1 MNIEYVS
8 YYRLDTKQPFER
20 MSSFDKTRN
29 TENDKTMIPMEV
41 DGDNSNETVVEVA
54 DPKGQGFLDEYNE
67 IDKSDEDNG
76 PFLLNPFLASKT
88 NRTAASGFGMI
99 FGKYHTLFWITAVV
113 FVLSAI
119 ALWGRLRTPVLRFRL
134 HNDYSHSHMSA
145 AASNRTFK
153 IMQITDIHLGEAEY
167 TDWGP
172 KQDEKTF
179 RLLEKIFE
187 YEPDCD
193 LIVLGG
199 DQLTANNCLGNCT
212 HYYGILGK
220 FLSGY
225 GVPWATIMGNHDDMD
240 FEVEDGSGATVPHS
254 YTRRDLLRVDQ
265 KFPLSLSQSST
276 AGEVTGVTNY
286 VLDVLDPVTEKP
298 ALQIFFLDSG
308 GGSLLEA
315 INDDQI
321 RWFREQAGIA
331 ADETTMT
338 TKISKV
344 PAVAFQH
351 IPTWQHEYVEGAC
364 LGYQG
369 DGVAE
374 LEYDG
379 GIVDAMIESGRF
391 HFLAVGHNHGNDY
404 CCPYGYDNND
414 NQDSSD
420 LYFCFGR
427 HSGYGGYGKWDRG
440 VRIYELLLTADD
452 DEYENNVYNEGS
464 SETTKA
470 FKWRSWV
477 SGNGREETVVLLHAA
492 TCTFYD
498 ARNWDI
504 ACRRSGIFSA
514 LMIDSVS
521 HPTSFALSFFCSPQ
535 SY

>member
-1 MNIEYVS
+1 MA
-8 YYRLDTKQPFER
+8 
-20 MSSFDKTRN
+20 SFDKTRN
-29 TENDKTMIPMEV
+29 TENGKIMIPMEV
-41 DGDNSNETVVEVA
+41 DGDSNEGDA
-54 DPKGQGFLDEYNE
+54 HPKGQGFLDEYNS
-67 IDKSDEDNG
+67 DNSDEDNG
-76 PFLLNPFLASKT
+76 TFLLNPFSASKT
-88 NRTAASGFGMI
+88 NKTAASGFGMI
-99 FGKYHTLFWITAVV
+99 FGKYHVLFGILAVAFV
-113 FVLSAI
+113 FSAI
-119 ALWGRLRTPVLRFRL
+119 AFLGRLRTPVLRFRL
-134 HNDYSHSHMSA
+134 DDYSSPYYSHSHISA
-145 AASNRTFK
+145 AASDQTFK

-220 FLSGY
+220 FMSGY

-240 FEVEDGSGATVPHS
+240 FEVEDGTGATMAHS

-265 KFPLSLSQSST
+265 RFALSLSQSST
-276 AGEVTGVTNY
+276 PGEVTGVTNY
-286 VLDVLDPVTEKP
+286 VLDVLDPITEKP

-321 RWFREQAGIA
+321 RWFREKAGISV
-331 ADETTMT
+331 DETTTT
-338 TKISKV
+338 TKL

-351 IPTWQHEYVEGAC
+351 IPTWQHEYVDGTC
-364 LGYQG
+364 LGYRG

-404 CCPYGYDNND
+404 CCPYGYGNND
-414 NQDSSD
+414 NQDNNN

-440 VRIYELLLTADD
+440 VRIYELLMTADD
-452 DEYENNVYNEGS
+452 EGDDNFYNEG

-470 FKWRSWV
+470 FKWRTWV
-477 SGNGREETVVLLHAA
+477 SDNGREETVVLVHAA
-492 TCTFYD
+492 TYTFYD
-498 ARNWDI
+498 ARNWAI
-504 ACRRSGIFSA
+504 G
-514 LMIDSVS
+514 
-521 HPTSFALSFFCSPQ
+521 
-535 SY
+535 